1 MDREEQFKEFIEE
14 CRNRNEWC
22 GQGNPDANILIIGK
36 EPYNDVLITEQGEI
50 QRKLQL
56 QYDLCM
62 NRNYGRGVRDNNST
76 WRNYQKLIELI
87 FPQKIFNPNVFSFEE
102 CAFTT
107 ELNTIFRPQATLDD
121 ETIRNIKQRLL
132 FFRDSKYV
140 NSFPVV
146 ILACGNFI
154 SNDEERGFL
163 INNTF
168 GVEYDI
174 ESDSKGK
181 PRGEHKDD
189 YKSGH
194 WFYTHHGDNCK
205 KLVIHTRQLSNLF
218 DYSLL
223 KDIATV
229 IRNHFDHLTKLGLI

>member
-1 MDREEQFKEFIEE
+1 MERGELFEKFLEE

-22 GQGNPDANILIIGK
+22 GQGNPNAHILIIGK
-36 EPYNDVLITEQGEI
+36 EPYNNYLITDQGEI
-50 QRKLQL
+50 QKKLQI
-56 QYDLCM
+56 QYDLCR
-62 NRNYGRGVRDNNST
+62 NRNYGQGVRNNNST
-76 WRNYQKLIELI
+76 WRNYQKLIEQI
-87 FPQKIFNPNVFSFEE
+87 FSQKNFNPTVFSFEE

-107 ELNTIFRPQATLDD
+107 ELNTIFRPQATLDE
-121 ETIRNIKQRLL
+121 ETIKNINKRLA
-132 FFRDSKYV
+132 FFKGSAFI

-181 PRGEHKDD
+181 PRGEYKDD

-194 WFYTHHGDNCK
+194 WFYTHHGDNGE
-205 KLVIHTRQLSNLF
+205 KLVIHTRQLSNLR
-218 DYSLL
+218 DYRFLEKMAIL
-223 KDIATV
+223 IYE
-229 IRNHFDHLTKLGLI
+229 HLEKHGYI